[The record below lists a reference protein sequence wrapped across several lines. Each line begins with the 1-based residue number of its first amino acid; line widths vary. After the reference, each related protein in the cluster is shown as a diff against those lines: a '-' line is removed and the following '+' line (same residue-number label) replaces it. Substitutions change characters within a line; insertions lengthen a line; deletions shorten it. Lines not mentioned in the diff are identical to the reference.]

1 MWGGEYK
8 YCVKNNICA
17 RRPGRYA
24 GGAGKAERRR
34 LSVCGNAFSL
44 RGFAAGKEVSVIPVK
59 NKRKNSS
66 A

>member
-8 YCVKNNICA
+8 DCVKNNICA

-24 GGAGKAERRR
+24 GGAGKSGEAAVIR
-34 LSVCGNAFSL
+34 LRHAFSL
-44 RGFAAGKEVSVIPVK
+44 RGFAAGKDVSVIPVK